1 MVQRKIHGLETNA
14 ARETKERDRT
24 SADQV
29 NPTSKS
35 KTSAPHNDAEREAVS
50 SNPAGDGDDGGP
62 LEKVLGVANDHFVQG
77 LLKQLLNVSA
87 RGPDKF
93 DMADMQFTLGVIEGK
108 KPTDELEMMHLAQM
122 TAVHSALMKASGDLA
137 RAETVFEREYL
148 TRAANQLART
158 YTAQLEV
165 FNRYRGAIA
174 NKVTVQNVS
183 VADGGQ
189 AIVGPVTQAAP
200 ATVHQ
205 MPAKAAP
212 ALTDDRKPAMEILG
226 DAKRIP
232 DPVSAKIRR
241 EVR

>member
-1 MVQRKIHGLETNA
+1 MVEHKIAGFETDA
-14 ARETKERDRT
+14 ARQCGERGRI
-24 SADQV
+24 SADQI
-29 NPTSKS
+29 NPPSKA
-35 KTSAPHNDAEREAVS
+35 KTPAPHGDAQCQMVS
-50 SNPAGDGDDGGP
+50 PSPKGDDDDGGP
-62 LEKVLGVANDHFVQG
+62 LEKVLRGANHEFVQG
-77 LLKQLLNVSA
+77 LLRQLLHVSA
-87 RGPDKF
+87 RGRDKF
-93 DMADMQFTLGVIEGK
+93 DPADMHFTLGVIEGK

-148 TRAANQLART
+148 TRAVNQLART
-158 YTAQLEV
+158 YTAQLEA
-165 FNRYRGAIA
+165 FNRYRGAIG

-205 MPAKAAP
+205 MPAKAP
-212 ALTDDRKPAMEILG
+212 PTLTDDRKPAMEILG

-232 DPVSAKIRR
+232 EPVSAKNRR
-241 EVR
+241 EA